1 MNITD
6 VRQKVDKHNLKGASH
21 DVDTLDEW
29 TVFRVGI
36 RPRVSHMF
44 QKVDKSCECE
54 YVPQVVP

>member
-6 VRQKVDKHNLKGASH
+6 VRQKVDKHNLKVASH

-54 YVPQVVP
+54 